1 MIRIRL
7 LLALALSAWS
17 TCSLAQQHNLIL
29 FVPDGLRAQ
38 IVEEKTA
45 PNLAALRAEGVNFS
59 NSHSIFP
66 TFTTANASALATGHL
81 LGDTG
86 DFSNLIYTGF
96 RVLSANGTVAPFLES
111 DPILREVNGY
121 FDGNYLNETAIVAAA
136 AAAAP
141 AAKRYATAL
150 IGKLGPAAIFDLG
163 AMKGDGDGTLIV
175 DDSTGTANQ
184 DVPLPP
190 QWKAAFA
197 DARIAQVAPGRG
209 DNGNSGIPARQGS
222 PETPGTWVPNL
233 AQEQYFLE
241 AAIKVALPQFKK
253 QGRPFVLV
261 FWSRDPDG
269 TQHNQGDSSH
279 TLNPGINGPT
289 SLAAIRNADQALGL
303 IEATLKKLDLYD
315 TTNIVVAAD
324 HGFSTIQKTGTDSPS
339 AKNSF
344 KDVKA
349 GELPIGFLAMDLQA
363 DLKAR
368 YPRLKLFDPDRG
380 YAQIDRGGGE
390 PPLRG
395 NGLIGEDPDHPQ
407 VVVVANGGSDLI
419 YLPTQAPS
427 WGSIKPEKS
436 LPDTAQGKKLARDIV
451 AALLEHDYV
460 SGVFVDHGRFGD
472 IPGALSTEAIGIG
485 GGDARTPHPAIVVNF
500 ASHVIPDCK
509 REVPLCTA
517 IIADTSLSEGQGMH
531 GSFSRSDTYN
541 FMAARGPDFRA
552 RYNDRLPASNA
563 DIGMTIARV
572 LGLTIAPRGKLTGRV
587 LIEALNGT
595 IGEPPLPAPEPPIVS
610 KPGAH
615 GLRTVLKT
623 QSVGSQKYYTT
634 AGFPGRTAGLDP

>member
-1 MIRIRL
+1 M
-7 LLALALSAWS
+7 
-17 TCSLAQQHNLIL
+17 Q
-29 FVPDGLRAQ
+29 
-38 IVEEKTA
+38 
-45 PNLAALRAEGVNFS
+45 
-59 NSHSIFP
+59 
-66 TFTTANASALATGHL
+66 
-81 LGDTG
+81 
-86 DFSNLIYTGF
+86 
-96 RVLSANGTVAPFLES
+96 
-111 DPILREVNGY
+111 
-121 FDGNYLNETAIVAAA
+121 
-136 AAAAP
+136 
-141 AAKRYATAL
+141 
-150 IGKLGPAAIFDLG
+150 
-163 AMKGDGDGTLIV
+163 GDGDGTLII

-184 DVPLPP
+184 EVPLPA

-197 DARIAQVAPGRG
+197 AAKIAQVAPGRG
-209 DNGNSGIPARQGS
+209 DNANSGIPARTGS
-222 PETPGTWVPNL
+222 AEVPGTWVPNL

-241 AAIKVALPQFKK
+241 AAIKVVLPQFKK
-253 QGRPFVLV
+253 QNRPFVLV

-279 TLNPGINGPT
+279 ALSPGINGPT

-339 AKNSF
+339 AKSSF
-344 KDVKA
+344 RDVKA
-349 GELPIGFLAMDLQA
+349 GELPVGFLAMDLHA

-368 YPRLKLFDPDRG
+368 SPRLKLFDPDRG
-380 YAQIDRGGGE
+380 YQEIDRSGGE
-390 PPLRG
+390 PPLHG
-395 NGLIGEDPDHPQ
+395 NGIIGEDPDHPQ
-407 VVVVANGGSDLI
+407 VVVAANGGSDLI
-419 YLPTQAPS
+419 YLPT
-427 WGSIKPEKS
+427 EKG
-436 LPDTAQGKKLARDIV
+436 AKKLARDVV

-460 SGVFVDHGRFGD
+460 SGVFVDQGRFGD

-500 ASHVIPDCK
+500 ASRVIPGCQ

-517 IIADTSLSEGQGMH
+517 TIADTSLWEGQGMH

-541 FMAARGPDFRA
+541 FMAARGPDFRS
-552 RYNDRLPASNA
+552 RYNDPLPASNA

-572 LGLTIAPRGKLTGRV
+572 LGLAITPRGKLAGRV
-587 LIEALNGT
+587 LTEALRGST
-595 IGEPPLPAPEPPIVS
+595 EEPAAAASEPPRVS

-634 AGFPGRTAGLDP
+634 AGFPGRTAGLEP

>member
-1 MIRIRL
+1 MTRIRWV
-7 LLALALSAWS
+7 LALALSAAS
-17 TCSLAQQHNLIL
+17 TGALAQQHNLIL

-38 IVEEKTA
+38 IVDEKSA

-59 NSHSIFP
+59 NSHSLFP
-66 TFTTANASALATGHL
+66 TFTTANASALATGHR

-86 DFSNLIYTGF
+86 DFSNAIYTGF
-96 RVLSANGTVAPFLES
+96 RVASSNGTVAPFLES
-111 DPILREVNGY
+111 DPVLREVNGH

-136 AAAAP
+136 AAAP
-141 AAKRYATAL
+141 AEKRYATAL

-163 AMKGDGDGTLIV
+163 AMRGNGDGTLIV

-184 DVPLPP
+184 EVPLSA

-197 DARIAQVAPGRG
+197 DAKIAQGAPGRG
-209 DNGNSGIPARQGS
+209 DNGNSGILARPGS

-241 AAIKVALPQFKK
+241 ATIKVALPQFKK

-279 TLNPGINGPT
+279 ALSPGINGPT

-303 IEATLKKLDLYD
+303 IEATLRKLDLYD

-339 AKNSF
+339 ARNTF

-363 DLKAR
+363 DLKVR
-368 YPRLKLFDPDRG
+368 YPRLKLFDPDRA
-380 YAQIDRGGGE
+380 YKEIDRSGGE
-390 PPLRG
+390 APLRG
-395 NGLIGEDPDHPQ
+395 NGVIGEDTDHPQ

-419 YLPTQAPS
+419 YLPT
-427 WGSIKPEKS
+427 EKG
-436 LPDTAQGKKLARDIV
+436 AKKLANSIV

-472 IPGALSTEAIGIG
+472 VPGALSTEVIGVG

-500 ASHVIPDCK
+500 ASRVIPGCQ
-509 REVPLCTA
+509 RELPLCTA
-517 IIADTSLSEGQGMH
+517 IIADTSLWEGQGMH

-552 RYNDRLPASNA
+552 RYDDRLPASNA
-563 DIGMTIARV
+563 DIGMTIAKV
-572 LGLTIAPRGKLTGRV
+572 LGLSIAPRGKLAGRV
-587 LIEALNGT
+587 LTEALQASGEEPAAPAA
-595 IGEPPLPAPEPPIVS
+595 EPPMVS